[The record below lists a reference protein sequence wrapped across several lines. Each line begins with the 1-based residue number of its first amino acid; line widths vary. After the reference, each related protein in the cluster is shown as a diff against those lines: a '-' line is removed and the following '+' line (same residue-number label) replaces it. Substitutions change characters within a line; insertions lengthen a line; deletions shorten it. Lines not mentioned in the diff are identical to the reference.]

1 MKESVIIHMNKEIIV
16 RIRFLFLLIFLKKFL
31 FHFNEIKISIF
42 VLPFRLSDLVILLQ
56 VLRKSPVEMTIQR
69 LGKNNKEIFPLYSV
83 LLAVKM
89 E

>member
-1 MKESVIIHMNKEIIV
+1 M
-16 RIRFLFLLIFLKKFL
+16 LILLKKFL

-42 VLPFRLSDLVILLQ
+42 ISPFRLSDPDILLQ

-69 LGKNNKEIFPLYSV
+69 LGKNNKELFPLYSF

>member
-1 MKESVIIHMNKEIIV
+1 M
-16 RIRFLFLLIFLKKFL
+16 LIFLKKFL
-31 FHFNEIKISIF
+31 FHFNEIKISLF
-42 VLPFRLSDLVILLQ
+42 VSPFRLFDLVSLLQ

-69 LGKNNKEIFPLYSV
+69 LGKNNKEIFPLYSF